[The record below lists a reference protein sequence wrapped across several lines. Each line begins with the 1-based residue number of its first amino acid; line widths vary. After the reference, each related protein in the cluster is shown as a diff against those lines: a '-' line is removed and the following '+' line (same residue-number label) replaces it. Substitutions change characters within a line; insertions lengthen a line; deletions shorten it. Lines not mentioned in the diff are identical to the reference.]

1 MAKTAKRV
9 FILVK
14 AYPQPSRA
22 YQETVCCA
30 GITET
35 GEFVRLYPIRYRRLK
50 PEARFERYDL
60 VQVEGEK
67 PRDDHRPESFHVDED
82 SIRIVRTGRSSD
94 ANSKPLIWL
103 PYVSPSLDALRGAN
117 DDPERRTSLGI
128 VMPDAG
134 SVRFSWKPTAAADE
148 ADQAISASLQH
159 QSSLIEDPLEPLD
172 SPEYV
177 FRVSWTSNGRKSEG
191 AIHDWEVQAAYR
203 AYKRKYHE
211 RALDMMKQQYQEEM
225 AGRNLHFFLGTM
237 KAHPKQFIIVGLLR
251 SSPDVAS
258 QRPLL

>member
-82 SIRIVRTGRSSD
+82 RSASFARAAVAMRIVSRLFGC
-94 ANSKPLIWL
+94 
-103 PYVSPSLDALRGAN
+103 
-117 DDPERRTSLGI
+117 
-128 VMPDAG
+128 
-134 SVRFSWKPTAAADE
+134 PTC
-148 ADQAISASLQH
+148 H
-159 QSSLIEDPLEPLD
+159 
-172 SPEYV
+172 
-177 FRVSWTSNGRKSEG
+177 
-191 AIHDWEVQAAYR
+191 
-203 AYKRKYHE
+203 
-211 RALDMMKQQYQEEM
+211 
-225 AGRNLHFFLGTM
+225 
-237 KAHPKQFIIVGLLR
+237 
-251 SSPDVAS
+251 
-258 QRPLL
+258 RP